1 MIATTHYDAMP
12 MKQLRR
18 ILCDRDLGQAGW
30 RQTAR
35 KADVIAA
42 IQANDRGESHLPAAH
57 STVITPEATPEAT
70 PAQPVGGDLS
80 AIIADAISQHLN
92 LTAPL
97 DEGRVREIVA
107 ESGMSDDQLTELIH
121 SSIEEHVQPTEIIIK
136 DADDN
141 VIITID
147 QQHYKYPLL
156 IACARRRI
164 PVMLVGPAGSGKTSV
179 AHATAEALQIG
190 FEGVS
195 FGPMTTKADLFGYKD
210 ANGTYHDTALV
221 RTATQGGVFLGDELD
236 ASNAGVLTGVNMVL
250 ANGHLAIPTG
260 MVEKHDD
267 LVFVGAANTFGTGA
281 NRQYVGRN
289 QLDAATLDRL
299 AVIDW
304 PYDES
309 LEAAAVN
316 KHAPG
321 ANVDVPP
328 APSFD
333 IAEGGTITAQEW
345 LTHVQ
350 RVRAVV
356 DQLGIRTVISPRAS
370 IYGAQLAMDGVGR
383 THLNDLLIWKGMDS
397 DTKDKIQEAL

>member
-121 SSIEEHVQPTEIIIK
+121 SSIEEHVQPTEIVIK
-136 DADDN
+136 DADDV
-141 VIITID
+141 VIAKVPR
-147 QQHYKYPLL
+147 QHYKFELL
-156 IACARRRI
+156 MACAIARI
-164 PVMLVGPAGSGKTSV
+164 PVLLVGPAGTGKTTA
-179 AHATAEALQIG
+179 AHAVADALTVTY
-190 FEGVS
+190 EGVS
-195 FGPMTTKADLFGYKD
+195 FGPMTTKADLFGYND
-210 ANGTYHDTALV
+210 ASGVYHDTALV
-221 RTATQGGVFLGDELD
+221 RALITGGVFLGDETD
-236 ASNAGVLTGVNMVL
+236 AANAGVLTGINMAL
-250 ANGHLAIPTG
+250 ANGHVALPTG
-260 MVEKHDD
+260 MIEKHKD
-267 LVFVGAANTFGTGA
+267 FIFIGAANTFGTGA

-289 QLDAATLDRL
+289 QLD
-299 AVIDW
+299 
-304 PYDES
+304 
-309 LEAAAVN
+309 
-316 KHAPG
+316 
-321 ANVDVPP
+321 
-328 APSFD
+328 
-333 IAEGGTITAQEW
+333 
-345 LTHVQ
+345 
-350 RVRAVV
+350 
-356 DQLGIRTVISPRAS
+356 
-370 IYGAQLAMDGVGR
+370 
-383 THLNDLLIWKGMDS
+383 
-397 DTKDKIQEAL
+397 